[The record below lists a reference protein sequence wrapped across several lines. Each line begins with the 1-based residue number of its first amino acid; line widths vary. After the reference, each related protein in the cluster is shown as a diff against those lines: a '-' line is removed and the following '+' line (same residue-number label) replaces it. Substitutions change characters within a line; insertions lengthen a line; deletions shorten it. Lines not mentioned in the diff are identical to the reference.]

1 MVHAGDALGLHEAVV
16 QRAKELFAGFRDD
29 REMVQQFKGVI
40 AACLVE
46 AFNQLSRDGRQ
57 LLKKQAGEDAG
68 AKEEE
73 GSKVLNT
80 RASRRNELHSAT
92 LAGKGG
98 LLLDTTVVS
107 HGGVAGGSLNDQ
119 REKASITGQP
129 FETKPAATWDMEDC
143 KSWMIEATKSI
154 AKSWVNAQ
162 NSTTVTDDAKPNGNN
177 NPAIK
182 KGTKDELEGMLVEHT
197 LKLSEYLE
205 LELKNTSNG
214 NKPKLGMGGAR
225 RVNTPRVADMGTLG
239 IKWQHSYERGSGGKG
254 GVGNSG
260 RAVSGAKPGE
270 RNSRTVGQILLLLT
284 SKKFGNIIGDQVS
297 GPAFHKEL
305 KAVITREDAK
315 KRMARKEESTQA
327 RLKQMNRKPWLT
339 KRVLL

>member
-197 LKLSEYLE
+197 LKLSEHLE
-205 LELKNTSNG
+205 LELKKTSNNG
-214 NKPKLGMGGAR
+214 NKHRLPFQLP
-225 RVNTPRVADMGTLG
+225 PRASSSWHRHLHGSCTFTN
-239 IKWQHSYERGSGGKG
+239 YARGSNHHLHSPHRHCG
-254 GVGNSG
+254 G
-260 RAVSGAKPGE
+260 RAD
-270 RNSRTVGQILLLLT
+270 ILL
-284 SKKFGNIIGDQVS
+284 KAAAVAVPIDINDNDQ
-297 GPAFHKEL
+297 
-305 KAVITREDAK
+305 
-315 KRMARKEESTQA
+315 
-327 RLKQMNRKPWLT
+327 
-339 KRVLL
+339 